1 MSVIDFHSHILP
13 GIDDGSRDRQIS
25 EKMLE
30 MSENQGVNIMVA
42 TPHFYA
48 SHTTMENFLR
58 KRTAAFGSMKDYAEK
73 CGLRLLPGAEVAF
86 FSGMS
91 RADGLE
97 SLTIAGTM
105 LLLLEMPFRSWS
117 SGDIREVEKLLDR
130 GLTPVIAHME
140 RFYPYQK
147 DKHIIDELYALPVL
161 VQINAEAL
169 LIWRTKRL
177 ALKLFREGKAQL
189 LGSDCHNLLSRPPNL
204 TAGRNII
211 ERKLGVSYLERMDRL
226 GKEVLKLL

>member
-13 GIDDGSRDRQIS
+13 GIDDGSRDREMS

-30 MSENQGVNIMVA
+30 FSGKQGVNLMVA

-48 SHTTMENFLR
+48 SRMTMDSFLR
-58 KRTAAFGSMKDYAEK
+58 KRATAFDSIKNDAEK
-73 CGLRLLPGAEVAF
+73 HRVGLLQGAEVAF

-91 RADGLE
+91 CADGLE

-117 SGDIREVEKLLDR
+117 DGDIREVEKLLDR

-147 DKHIIDELYALPVL
+147 DKRIIDELYALPVL
-161 VQINAEAL
+161 VQVNAESL
-169 LIWRTKRL
+169 LNWRTKRL
-177 ALKLFREGKAQL
+177 ALKLFREGKTQL

-204 TAGRNII
+204 TAGRNVI
-211 ERKLGVSYLERMDRL
+211 EKKLGVPYLERMDRL
-226 GKEVLKLL
+226 GEEMLKLL